1 MRCSRC
7 GRQIPNN
14 NFTRINGSYFCND
27 CAADM
32 GFSFFNMNFN
42 SLDGLQ
48 QALKAMDSLDFANN
62 VVECNN
68 CGTTLKDF
76 EATGKLGCI
85 SCFNTFSNEISK
97 RMLKQFGSEEFAGRL
112 PGEPLEYDFDEMPEA
127 GVRKEIPEEKPK
139 KDITDRIAKADFGT
153 LSDEQLQ
160 EALAKA
166 VEKEDFALAARLR
179 DEINSRKGD
188 GSNE

>member
-32 GFSFFNMNFN
+32 GFSFFNMNFS

-48 QALKAMDSLDFANN
+48 QALKAMDGLDFANN
-62 VVECNN
+62 VVECSN
-68 CGTTLKDF
+68 CGTTLRDF
-76 EATGKLGCI
+76 ETTGKLGCI
-85 SCFNTFSNEISK
+85 SCFNTFSNEVAK
-97 RMLKQFGSEEFAGRL
+97 RMLRQYGSDVYSGRL
-112 PGEPLEYDFDEMPEA
+112 PGEPIEYEYTDSVEDTAPAEHKSS
-127 GVRKEIPEEKPK
+127 GK
-139 KDITDRIAKADFGT
+139 KDLTERIAKADFGA

-160 EALAKA
+160 DAMEQAIA
-166 VEKEDFALAARLR
+166 KEDFVLAAKIR
-179 DEINSRKGD
+179 DEIRSRKGD
-188 GSNE
+188 NGNG